1 MLEIR
6 KSTYDDLDRIAEI
19 FTYARKQM
27 ALNGNP
33 SQWKNDRPS
42 MELVKKDID
51 VSNSYVVLNE
61 GKIVATFA
69 FIVGIEPTYLDIDGK
84 WLDDDPYGTIHRIA
98 SDGSVKGVFDQVIDY
113 VSKRGVDIR
122 IDTHKDNKI
131 MRHLIEKNGFVYC
144 GIIIVDDGTPRL
156 AYQKKIR

>member
-6 KSTYDDLDRIAEI
+6 KSTYDDLNRIAEI

-27 ALNGNP
+27 VLNGNP
-33 SQWKNDRPS
+33 SQWRNDRPS

-69 FIVGIEPTYLDIDGK
+69 FIVGVEPTYLDIDGK

-113 VSKRGVDIR
+113 VSKRDVDIR